1 MRGRGSLG
9 PGVRCRPR
17 HGQAPSAWAAHLR
30 AAEAHPP
37 GDEVTALRDTRHG
50 DLPSCPRP
58 PRSFSPGPFSEE
70 DGRPGPEAP
79 ACPRWRGGGWAP
91 WRPAAVT
98 YSPRGAQRHGPQ
110 SAMPG
115 GVNPVPPIRELGGP
129 GGRRRQREDRMRRQE
144 PRELRPGRAGG
155 GRCRGGALA
164 AEREAGL
171 GWRGP
176 TVAAAF
182 SAARVAWPPRT
193 LTPRTEP
200 KPSPQERGDDGGR
213 PDARGLPA
221 LGPAGTRGPAA
232 QAQDSGWSPWRG
244 RLARTALRPGGLAAG
259 ARTRVVGRPQLTIP
273 TGQRQMKVWEWGGT
287 WAAASGPP
295 VQLGPFDP

>member
-1 MRGRGSLG
+1 MRGCSLG

-17 HGQAPSAWAAHLR
+17 HGQAPSAWAAQLR

-144 PRELRPGRAGG
+144 PRELRPGRAG
-155 GRCRGGALA
+155 RGGG
-164 AEREAGL
+164 AGVVR
-171 GWRGP
+171 WRPSGR
-176 TVAAAF
+176 
-182 SAARVAWPPRT
+182 RVWGGGVPPWP
-193 LTPRTEP
+193 L
-200 KPSPQERGDDGGR
+200 PSLRR
-213 PDARGLPA
+213 V
-221 LGPAGTRGPAA
+221 
-232 QAQDSGWSPWRG
+232 WHG
-244 RLARTALRPGGLAAG
+244 RLAH
-259 ARTRVVGRPQLTIP
+259 
-273 TGQRQMKVWEWGGT
+273 
-287 WAAASGPP
+287 
-295 VQLGPFDP
+295 